1 MPITD
6 DHAIAALLT
15 SARTI
20 ALIGASNRPE
30 RDSYAVMGVLLR
42 HGYRVIPVNPNLAG
56 KKIHGVNVVSDIGA
70 ISERIDIVD
79 IFRKSDEVP
88 AIVTDAIRAGARAI
102 WMQLGVINPEAGKIA
117 EQAGLQVVMDRCPK
131 IELAR
136 LRIAPID

>member
-6 DHAIAALLT
+6 DLAIAALLT
-15 SARTI
+15 GSRTI

-30 RDSYAVMGVLLR
+30 RDSYEVMEVQLR

-56 KKIHGVNVVSDIGA
+56 KKIHGVTVVSDIGA

-79 IFRKSDEVP
+79 IFRKSAEVP

-102 WMQLGVINPEAGKIA
+102 WMQLGVIHPEAGKTA